1 MYEHQLSSFPS
12 LAQRASHTDRGLM
25 VDCTPYL
32 LQLGLTKS
40 RTSLVWIA
48 GPLSGLIIHPLI
60 GVIADRSRSRWGRRR
75 PFMLGGALIVAFCL
89 LLLGWTS
96 EVVGWFVHDA
106 EKVRPESY
114 GDWIEEGRR
123 MGNLT
128 SANGVVET
136 ECNYC
141 GCGFGDLWG

>member
-1 MYEHQLSSFPS
+1 MYAPPFFTSVINILIDQL
-12 LAQRASHTDRGLM
+12 L

-60 GVIADRSRSRWGRRR
+60 GVIADRSRSKWGRRR
-75 PFMLGGALIVAFCL
+75 PFMLGGAVIVAFCL

-96 EVVGWFVHDA
+96 EVVGLFVHDA
-106 EKVRPESY
+106 EKVCVSLKRKD
-114 GDWIEEGRR
+114 GGRKADE
-123 MGNLT
+123 M
-128 SANGVVET
+128 
-136 ECNYC
+136 
-141 GCGFGDLWG
+141 